1 MGPIWPSYFQDC
13 TSVIVSV
20 VYCENDTSG
29 HRMEISD
36 VTAVSA
42 ISVHNLLTLHTV
54 KMTFTCCTIR
64 SIPHWNTN
72 IPHIRTFQNAS
83 VAMTLCFCLQF
94 MVDSANIAQISSS
107 CIQLLCV
114 LSAAPLRSA
123 SVLLLFNKRS
133 DWPFLLFCFFKRALC
148 FSSNSNKHRENQEQ
162 KYFTRL
168 DIFVHWSV
176 SLKRFER
183 IYLLIKSLLHVYIVY
198 VWA

>member
-1 MGPIWPSYFQDC
+1 MSVKYYRFIWKLVIQTDALYSFFFAQVGTNLTDLTLRKRRVTVRELGGCMGPIWPSYFQDC
-13 TSVIVSV
+13 TSVI
-20 VYCENDTSG
+20 
-29 HRMEISD
+29 
-36 VTAVSA
+36 
-42 ISVHNLLTLHTV
+42 
-54 KMTFTCCTIR
+54 
-64 SIPHWNTN
+64 
-72 IPHIRTFQNAS
+72 
-83 VAMTLCFCLQF
+83 F

-168 DIFVHWSV
+168 DIFVHWSL

-183 IYLLIKSLLHVYIVY
+183 IYLLITTLLHVYIVY